1 MENIRVYS
9 HSACLS
15 KENGEGHPER
25 KERLESI
32 LDSIQRIDD
41 ISIDLKEAPKAQNKD
56 INLVHPQ
63 SYLEEI
69 FEMIPSQGL
78 VGVEKEP
85 YADTL
90 LCPDSKEAILRACG
104 SGISASKDLM
114 DGSSK
119 RVFCAV
125 RPPGHH
131 AETSR
136 VNGFCFL
143 NNAAVAARYLQSNY
157 DIKKIAIIDFDVHH
171 GNGTQEIFYSDS
183 RVLMIS
189 IHQWPLYPG
198 TGSEEEVGELE
209 GQGFT
214 VNIPLPPGSTGS
226 TYRSALDQIVV
237 PLVEDF
243 QPDWILVSA
252 GFDAHRED
260 PLTDMGLTSGDFAD
274 LTANLF
280 SLAPKNHDGLFSK
293 KGIYAIIRHPIYT
306 VVIFHLPIIVALF
319 YKSFVLLFFLP
330 AHYIFWSHLVEREE
344 EYLVGIFG
352 EDYVDYM
359 AKIPRFVPWR

>member
-41 ISIDLKEAPKAQNKD
+41 LSIELNEAPKAHYKD

-69 FEMIPSQGL
+69 FEMIPSKGL

-104 SGISASKDLM
+104 SGISASKDIM
-114 DGSSK
+114 DGSFK

-136 VNGFCFL
+136 VNGF
-143 NNAAVAARYLQSNY
+143 
-157 DIKKIAIIDFDVHH
+157 
-171 GNGTQEIFYSDS
+171 
-183 RVLMIS
+183 
-189 IHQWPLYPG
+189 
-198 TGSEEEVGELE
+198 
-209 GQGFT
+209 
-214 VNIPLPPGSTGS
+214 
-226 TYRSALDQIVV
+226 
-237 PLVEDF
+237 
-243 QPDWILVSA
+243 
-252 GFDAHRED
+252 
-260 PLTDMGLTSGDFAD
+260 
-274 LTANLF
+274 
-280 SLAPKNHDGLFSK
+280 
-293 KGIYAIIRHPIYT
+293 
-306 VVIFHLPIIVALF
+306 
-319 YKSFVLLFFLP
+319 
-330 AHYIFWSHLVEREE
+330 
-344 EYLVGIFG
+344 
-352 EDYVDYM
+352 
-359 AKIPRFVPWR
+359 

>member
-171 GNGTQEIFYSDS
+171 GNGTQEIFYNDNS
-183 RVLMIS
+183 VLYGS
-189 IHQWPLYPG
+189 IHQHPLFPG
-198 TGSEEEVGELE
+198 TGLESEIGAGNIFNAPIEAGTSSEEFLRVFNEK
-209 GQGFT
+209 
-214 VNIPLPPGSTGS
+214 
-226 TYRSALDQIVV
+226 
-237 PLVEDF
+237 
-243 QPDWILVSA
+243 ILVNVDRFEPEVIIISA
-252 GFDAHRED
+252 GFDAHKRD
-260 PLTDMGLTSGDFAD
+260 PLATI
-274 LTANLF
+274 NLNSEDYF
-280 SLAPKNHDGLFSK
+280 TMTQD
-293 KGIYAIIRHPIYT
+293 I
-306 VVIFHLPIIVALF
+306 
-319 YKSFVLLFFLP
+319 
-330 AHYIFWSHLVEREE
+330 
-344 EYLVGIFG
+344 VGI
-352 EDYVDYM
+352 
-359 AKIPRFVPWR
+359 AKRHSKGRVISFLEGGYDLQALSESIQSHFKGLSA

>member
-114 DGSSK
+114 NGSSK

-131 AETSR
+131 AETNR

-171 GNGTQEIFYSDS
+171 GNGTQEIFYNDNS
-183 RVLMIS
+183 VLYGS
-189 IHQWPLYPG
+189 IHQHPLFPG
-198 TGSEEEVGELE
+198 TGLESEIGAGNIFNAPIEAGTSSEEFLRVFNEK
-209 GQGFT
+209 
-214 VNIPLPPGSTGS
+214 
-226 TYRSALDQIVV
+226 
-237 PLVEDF
+237 
-243 QPDWILVSA
+243 ILVNVDRFEPEVIIISA
-252 GFDAHRED
+252 GFDAHKRD
-260 PLTDMGLTSGDFAD
+260 PLATI
-274 LTANLF
+274 NLNSEDYF
-280 SLAPKNHDGLFSK
+280 TMTQD
-293 KGIYAIIRHPIYT
+293 I
-306 VVIFHLPIIVALF
+306 
-319 YKSFVLLFFLP
+319 
-330 AHYIFWSHLVEREE
+330 
-344 EYLVGIFG
+344 VGIANRHSKGRVISFLEG
-352 EDYVDYM
+352 GYDLQALSESIQSHFKGLS
-359 AKIPRFVPWR
+359 A

>member
-114 DGSSK
+114 NGSSK

-131 AETSR
+131 AETNR

-171 GNGTQEIFYSDS
+171 GNGTQEIFYNDNS
-183 RVLMIS
+183 VLYGS
-189 IHQWPLYPG
+189 IHQHPLFPG
-198 TGSEEEVGELE
+198 TGLESEMGAGNIFNAPIEAGTSSEEFLRVFNEK
-209 GQGFT
+209 
-214 VNIPLPPGSTGS
+214 
-226 TYRSALDQIVV
+226 
-237 PLVEDF
+237 
-243 QPDWILVSA
+243 ILVNVDRFEPEVIIISA
-252 GFDAHRED
+252 GFDAHKRD
-260 PLTDMGLTSGDFAD
+260 PLATI
-274 LTANLF
+274 NLNSEDYF
-280 SLAPKNHDGLFSK
+280 TMTQD
-293 KGIYAIIRHPIYT
+293 I
-306 VVIFHLPIIVALF
+306 
-319 YKSFVLLFFLP
+319 
-330 AHYIFWSHLVEREE
+330 
-344 EYLVGIFG
+344 VGIANRHSKGRVISFLEG
-352 EDYVDYM
+352 GYDLQALSESIQSHFKGLS
-359 AKIPRFVPWR
+359 A

>member
-114 DGSSK
+114 DGISK

-131 AETSR
+131 AETNR

-171 GNGTQEIFYSDS
+171 GNGTQEIFYNDNS
-183 RVLMIS
+183 VLYGS
-189 IHQWPLYPG
+189 IHQHPLFPG
-198 TGSEEEVGELE
+198 TGLESEIGAGNIFNAPIEAGTSSEEFLRVFNEK
-209 GQGFT
+209 
-214 VNIPLPPGSTGS
+214 
-226 TYRSALDQIVV
+226 
-237 PLVEDF
+237 
-243 QPDWILVSA
+243 ILVNVDRFEPEVIIISA
-252 GFDAHRED
+252 GFDAHKRD
-260 PLTDMGLTSGDFAD
+260 PLATI
-274 LTANLF
+274 NLNSEDYF
-280 SLAPKNHDGLFSK
+280 TMTQD
-293 KGIYAIIRHPIYT
+293 I
-306 VVIFHLPIIVALF
+306 
-319 YKSFVLLFFLP
+319 
-330 AHYIFWSHLVEREE
+330 
-344 EYLVGIFG
+344 VGIANRYSKGRVISFLEG
-352 EDYVDYM
+352 GYDLQALSESIQSHF
-359 AKIPRFVPWR
+359 KGLSS

>member
-171 GNGTQEIFYSDS
+171 GNGTQEIFYNDNS
-183 RVLMIS
+183 VLYGS
-189 IHQWPLYPG
+189 IHQHPLFPG
-198 TGSEEEVGELE
+198 TGLESEIGTGNIFNAPIEAGTSSEEFLRVFNEKILANVDRFEPEV
-209 GQGFT
+209 
-214 VNIPLPPGSTGS
+214 I
-226 TYRSALDQIVV
+226 I
-237 PLVEDF
+237 
-243 QPDWILVSA
+243 ISA
-252 GFDAHRED
+252 GFDAHKRD
-260 PLTDMGLTSGDFAD
+260 PLATI
-274 LTANLF
+274 NLNSEDYF
-280 SLAPKNHDGLFSK
+280 TMTQD
-293 KGIYAIIRHPIYT
+293 I
-306 VVIFHLPIIVALF
+306 
-319 YKSFVLLFFLP
+319 
-330 AHYIFWSHLVEREE
+330 
-344 EYLVGIFG
+344 VGIANRHSKGRVISFLEG
-352 EDYVDYM
+352 GYDLQALSESIQSHFKGLS
-359 AKIPRFVPWR
+359 A